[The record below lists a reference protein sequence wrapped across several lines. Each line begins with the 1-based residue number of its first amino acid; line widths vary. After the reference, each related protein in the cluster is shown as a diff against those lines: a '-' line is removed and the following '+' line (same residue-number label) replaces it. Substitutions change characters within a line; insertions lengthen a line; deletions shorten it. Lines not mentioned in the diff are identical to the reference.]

1 MNKIIK
7 ISLPFFFLLFISFAS
22 LPTMAQDNGEL
33 ILTDY
38 AYGKDSMQ
46 VMDISLAKDRSL
58 HTPLIILVHGGG
70 WMAGDKKD
78 ADFMRDICF
87 SNGINVVNINYRL
100 GSNKVHYK
108 EMMKDIDSAIALLQK
123 KADEWNIRKSKYIF
137 WGGSAGAHLSLLYA
151 YGYDKRNVISL
162 VMTLGA
168 PVKFD
173 SSADMEGG
181 KKSDLEGLLPIIT
194 GKPWVDNPQ
203 LVDKAYKKASPY
215 YAKNLKPTFLVHGE
229 KDDIVPKKQS
239 EMLSQLL
246 KQSNVADTLVILPNG
261 GHGGENTPPEVS
273 NRVNRAMY
281 QWILRYS
288 K

>member
-22 LPTMAQDNGEL
+22 LPTMPQDNGEL

-261 GHGGENTPPEVS
+261 GHGGENTPREVS